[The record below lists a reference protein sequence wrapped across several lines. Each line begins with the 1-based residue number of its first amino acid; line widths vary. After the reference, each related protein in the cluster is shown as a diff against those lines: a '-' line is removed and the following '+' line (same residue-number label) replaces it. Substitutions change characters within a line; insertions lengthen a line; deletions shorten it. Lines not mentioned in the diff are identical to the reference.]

1 MPPYITDFAELF
13 KQIPDVGVEDEDVDV
28 DVDADAEDPIEDGTD
43 VREDVDT
50 VAVACIRL
58 FMLGFVS
65 IGII

>member
-13 KQIPDVGVEDEDVDV
+13 KQIPDVGVEDE

-50 VAVACIRL
+50 VAVACIWL